1 MTSSQQ
7 PRQAALSNVF
17 YLVLR
22 RMRFPLVLIVVIYA
36 VCVIVLSLVP
46 GVDADG
52 NRTPGMGLFNAFY
65 VISYTGTTIGFGEL
79 PEPYSP
85 AQRLWMV
92 VSIYL
97 TVVGWS
103 YTVVTI
109 LRLVRDRGFQNAL
122 AVSGFARRI
131 HNLHEPFYIV
141 CGCDETGL
149 LICHGLDRLALRSVI
164 VDLNAERLQELRLEN
179 FRADSPMLAA
189 DASQPQTLINAGLHS
204 PHCRG
209 VMALAAD
216 DETNRAI
223 AVAVRL
229 LAPQVPV
236 LVRLGNPLPDHDLGV
251 FGGDVVINPFERFA
265 HALASAVSAPYHF
278 RLRELLT
285 GLPGDELPEELH
297 PPRGHWIMCGYGRF
311 GHLIRQ
317 QLEGAGLQVSVI
329 DRLHYG
335 EPGVD
340 VKGTGADSVSLREA
354 GIEHSV
360 GIVAGNADDLK
371 NLAIAI
377 TARDLKPDIFIVTRQ
392 NKHSNEALF
401 DAFEHDLEMSP
412 SRIVAR
418 EFLALITTPLLARFL
433 SLIPEQSDEWCGQV
447 FDRLSGVNRGQIP
460 EIWSVA
466 VSDSEPIQRT
476 LKLNHSVTVGHLLT
490 NPFDRNRRIRAVLLL
505 LARGDGRILLPA
517 DDLVLEP
524 GDQLLLAGART
535 AQDRLT
541 RTMDDQDVLNY
552 IRSGSQPGRVSRWPK
567 ARLVRGK
574 EPG

>member
-1 MTSSQQ
+1 MTPPRQ

-36 VCVIVLSLVP
+36 VCVFGLSLVP

-52 NRTPGMGLFNAFY
+52 NPTPGMGLFNAFY
-65 VISYTGTTIGFGEL
+65 VISYTSTTIGFGEL
-79 PEPYSP
+79 PHPYS
-85 AQRLWMV
+85 AGQRMWMII
-92 VSIYL
+92 SIYL
-97 TVVGWS
+97 SVIGWS
-103 YTVVTI
+103 YFVVTM
-109 LRLVRDRGFQNAL
+109 LGLLRDRGFQNAMR
-122 AVSGFARRI
+122 VSGFARRI

-149 LICHGLDRLALRSVI
+149 LICHGLDRLALRFVI
-164 VDLNAERLQELRLEN
+164 VDVDAERLQELRLES
-179 FRADSPMLAA
+179 FRADSPMIAA
-189 DASQPQTLINAGLHS
+189 DASQPQTLLDAGLRS

-209 VMALAAD
+209 VVALAAS

-223 AVAVRL
+223 AVTVRL
-229 LAPQVPV
+229 LAPEVPV

-265 HALASAVSAPYHF
+265 EHLASAVSAPQHF

-285 GLPGDELPEELH
+285 GLPGDELPEDH
-297 PPRGHWIMCGYGRF
+297 CPPRGHWIMCGYGRF
-311 GHLIRQ
+311 GHEIREE
-317 QLEGAGLQVSVI
+317 LEGAGLQVSVI

-340 VKGTGADSVSLREA
+340 VKGTGADSASLRAA

-377 TARDLKPDIFIVTRQ
+377 TARDLNPGIFVVTRQ

-401 DAFEHDLEMSP
+401 DAFTHDLEMSP

-433 SLIPEQSDEWCGQV
+433 SLIPEQNDEWCRQV
-447 FDRLSGVNRGQIP
+447 FLRLGRVNRGQIP

-466 VSDSEPIQRT
+466 VNSAEAVQRT
-476 LKLNHSVTVGHLLT
+476 LGLNHPVTVKHLLT
-490 NPFDRNRRIRAVLLL
+490 NPYDRAHRIRAVLLL
-505 LARGDGRILLPA
+505 LVRGEERILLPG
-517 DDLVLEP
+517 DDLELEP
-524 GDQLLLAGART
+524 DDQLLFAGAAN
-535 AQDRLT
+535 AQRYLALT
-541 RTMDDQDVLNY
+541 VENQDVLNY
-552 IRSGSQPGRVSRWPK
+552 IRSGTEVGSGRANRWPR
-567 ARLVRGK
+567 AGRPVRKG
-574 EPG
+574 